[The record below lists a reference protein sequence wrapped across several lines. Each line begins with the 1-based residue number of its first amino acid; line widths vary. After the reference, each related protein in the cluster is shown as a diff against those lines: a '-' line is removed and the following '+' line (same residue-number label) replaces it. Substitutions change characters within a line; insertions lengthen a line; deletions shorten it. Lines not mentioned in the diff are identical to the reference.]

1 MSKIFVIAGTNH
13 EANDWIR
20 RNMEKRHISGTTTLS
35 RSEYVYVADPIVL
48 RGFRDPHGVFI
59 GTWRERKDIEQV
71 IETLLQQS
79 VHVNKSLEMLRK
91 EVAVMKHSIVVFP

>member
-1 MSKIFVIAGTNH
+1 MKKFVIAGTNH

-20 RNMEKRHISGTTTLS
+20 RDMEKRHISGITTLS

-59 GTWRERKDIEQV
+59 GTWRERKDIKLV
-71 IETLLQQS
+71 VETLFLQC
-79 VHVNKSLEMLRK
+79 VHINPQLEMIRR
-91 EVAVMKHSIVVFP
+91 EVNR